1 MTRRELRENTFILLF
16 HREFHETDE
25 MEEQFNLFMEEYNDL
40 QTEEFKNISNKD
52 RSFIHDRVFDIIPKL
67 NEIDEAIN
75 NVAEG
80 WSTGRMGR
88 VDLTILRLAYYEIKY
103 DKDIPAAVAINE
115 AVELAKKFGGET
127 SPAFVNGILAKVV

>member
-16 HREFHETDE
+16 HSEFHKTDE
-25 MEEQFNLFMEEYNDL
+25 MEEQFRFYMEEYNDL
-40 QTEEFKNISNKD
+40 QTEAFKNISNKD
-52 RSFIHDRVFDIIPKL
+52 RSFIHDRVFDIIPRL
-67 NEIDEAIN
+67 DEIDEAIN

-103 DKDIPAAVAINE
+103 DNDVPEAVAINE

-127 SPAFVNGILAKVV
+127 SPAFINGILAKVV

>member
-75 NVAEG
+75 DVAEG

>member
-25 MEEQFNLFMEEYNDL
+25 MEEQFSLFMEEYNDL
-40 QTEEFKNISNKD
+40 QTEEFKNISKKD

>member
-16 HREFHETDE
+16 HKEFHEIEE
-25 MEEQFNLFMEEYNDL
+25 MEEQFNLFMEEYNDI
-40 QTEEFKNISNKD
+40 QSEAFRQMSEKD
-52 RSFIHDRVFDIIPKL
+52 RHFIHDRVFDIMPKL
-67 NEIDEAIN
+67 KDIDEAIN
-75 NVAEG
+75 SVAEG

-103 DKDIPAAVAINE
+103 DDDVPEAVAINE

-127 SPAFVNGILAKVV
+127 SPAFINGILAKVV

>member
-40 QTEEFKNISNKD
+40 RTEAFKNISAKD
-52 RSFIHDRVFDIIPKL
+52 KSFIHDRVFDIIPKFD
-67 NEIDEAIN
+67 EIDEAIN
-75 NVAEG
+75 KVAEG

-88 VDLTILRLAYYEIKY
+88 VELTILRLAYYEIKY
-103 DKDIPAAVAINE
+103 DKDVPAAVAINE

-127 SPAFVNGILAKVV
+127 SPAFINGILAKVV

>member
-16 HREFHETDE
+16 HTEFHGTDD
-25 MEEQFNLFMEEYNDL
+25 MEEQFSLYMEEYNDL
-40 QTEEFKNISNKD
+40 QTDEFKNISNKD

-67 NEIDEAIN
+67 NEIDDAIN
-75 NVAEG
+75 KVSEG

-127 SPAFVNGILAKVV
+127 SPAFINGILAKVV

>member
-25 MEEQFNLFMEEYNDL
+25 MEEQFTVFMEEYNDL
-40 QTEEFKNISNKD
+40 QTDEFKNISDKD
-52 RSFIHDRVFDIIPKL
+52 KSFIHDRVFDIIPKIK
-67 NEIDEAIN
+67 EIDEAIN
-75 NVAEG
+75 SVAEG

-103 DKDIPAAVAINE
+103 DKDVPAAVAINE

-127 SPAFVNGILAKVV
+127 SPAFINGILAKVV

>member
-16 HREFHETDE
+16 HREFHVTEE
-25 MEEQFNLFMEEYNDL
+25 MEEQFNLYMEEYNDL

-52 RSFIHDRVFDIIPKL
+52 RDFIHDRVFDIMPKL
-67 NEIDEAIN
+67 TEIDAAIN
-75 NVAEG
+75 SVAAG

-103 DKDIPAAVAINE
+103 DNDIPAAVAINE

-127 SPAFVNGILAKVV
+127 SPAFINGILAKVV

>member
-25 MEEQFNLFMEEYNDL
+25 MEEQFSLFMEEYNDL

-52 RSFIHDRVFDIIPKL
+52 RSFIHDRVFDIIPRL

>member
-25 MEEQFNLFMEEYNDL
+25 MEEQFSLFMEEYNDL

-52 RSFIHDRVFDIIPKL
+52 RNFIHDRVFDIIPRL

>member
-16 HREFHETDE
+16 HREFHVTED
-25 MEEQFNLFMEEYNDL
+25 MEEQFNLYMEEYSDL
-40 QTEEFKNISNKD
+40 QTEAFNNISSKD
-52 RSFIHDRVFDIIPKL
+52 REFIHNRLFDIMPRL
-67 NEIDEAIN
+67 SEIDEALN
-75 NVAEG
+75 SVSEG

-103 DKDIPAAVAINE
+103 DKDVPDAVAINE